1 MPWSGFPK
9 AAHGKDSWSYWSIG
23 GGGTKETDKGYQHRL
38 PATCWCLELLALDIT
53 GHFSRGSSAHGRRGR
68 GMDLQDTA
76 SVNQRFAQGT
86 SLCERVQPITYL
98 AINCQ
103 ARQVTC
109 PEEQPVIPHR
119 DGPPWSCEPGQA
131 AKRGPG
137 GVGGVWP
144 RWDQGSSVCAS
155 LPVSEQPGSSPL
167 IPPLFS
173 NLLSPRA
180 LDYFSLQRGLCSCP
194 TATYS
199 HRVEHNGEYS

>member
-1 MPWSGFPK
+1 MISQGISQEEALPTGEEEEGWICRILLL
-9 AAHGKDSWSYWSIG
+9 SI
-23 GGGTKETDKGYQHRL
+23 KGL
-38 PATCWCLELLALDIT
+38 P
-53 GHFSRGSSAHGRRGR
+53 RGPACVR
-68 GMDLQDTA
+68 
-76 SVNQRFAQGT
+76 
-86 SLCERVQPITYL
+86 RVQPITYL

-109 PEEQPVIPHR
+109 PEEQPGIPHR
-119 DGPPWSCEPGQA
+119 DGPPRSCEPGQA

-173 NLLSPRA
+173 ILLSPRA
-180 LDYFSLQRGLCSCP
+180 LDYFSLQSGLCSCP
-194 TATYS
+194 TVTYS